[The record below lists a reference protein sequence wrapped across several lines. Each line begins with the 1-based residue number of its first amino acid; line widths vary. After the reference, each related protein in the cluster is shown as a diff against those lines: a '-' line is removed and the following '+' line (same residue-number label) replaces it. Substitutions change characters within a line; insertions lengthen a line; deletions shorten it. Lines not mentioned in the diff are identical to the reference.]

1 MKRTQ
6 VLLACALVLALSG
19 ANLVAAEE
27 GIKEGKATI
36 KAAHGTVE
44 YLDNGSWLPARV
56 NMKLAP
62 GAALRTGADGSAD
75 LSVNG
80 LSSALR
86 MTNNTVLRIPTMT
99 YVGTDREGD
108 RTTTLNLE
116 TGAIIGNVKKITANS
131 RYEIMTPH
139 GVAGIRGTDYGAATF
154 SNPDGTGTSTFSS
167 ISGTIQAVGNVNGTM
182 QVFTLH
188 TGDTVTFGGPTPPV
202 IQQLTLEILQFYR
215 GQIEGLINSVIP
227 PPPPGGIHGAPPPTI
242 LLPFQGGPPRG
253 TSAS

>member
-27 GIKEGKATI
+27 GIKKA
-36 KAAHGTVE
+36 KPPLKPSWHRG

-188 TGDTVTFGGPTPPV
+188 TGDTVTFGGLTPPV
-202 IQQLTLEILQFYR
+202 IQQLNADILQFYR
-215 GQIEGLINSVIP
+215 GEIDILVQIIFGPGNGP
-227 PPPPGGIHGAPPPTI
+227 GHGPGGIHG
-242 LLPFQGGPPRG
+242 PRHPL
-253 TSAS
+253 